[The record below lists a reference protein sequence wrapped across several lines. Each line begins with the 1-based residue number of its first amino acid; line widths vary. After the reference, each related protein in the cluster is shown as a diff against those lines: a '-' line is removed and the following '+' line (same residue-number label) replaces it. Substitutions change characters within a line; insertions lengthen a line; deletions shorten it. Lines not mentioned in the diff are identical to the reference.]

1 MRYLYIYLY
10 IKRGVGRS
18 TGNVQL
24 FSLVRTC
31 SPGMIVHYVDVYLNV
46 YIHIYIGI
54 HWSVEIISTSS
65 YRELSTICCFLG
77 CIIGGNNSLE
87 YICSDPRQHCFDHG
101 TGTPAYLGDIWDWLI
116 VRLRFTL
123 LYVIFR
129 LLDSNLKVTF
139 ELWLVRVCR
148 GLFSHMLPV
157 HLPSVY
163 RCGW

>member
-1 MRYLYIYLY
+1 MVSMTVHISTEAIYW
-10 IKRGVGRS
+10 VS
-18 TGNVQL
+18 H
-24 FSLVRTC
+24 C
-31 SPGMIVHYVDVYLNV
+31 A
-46 YIHIYIGI
+46 
-54 HWSVEIISTSS
+54 VEIISTSS

-148 GLFSHMLPV
+148 GLFHTCSRSTSLRFTV
-157 HLPSVY
+157 VDVSIKAVSNSY
-163 RCGW
+163 RDK